1 MSAKENDLYRRA
13 LDFLYKR
20 TNYETFQKIP
30 YEEMQNNL
38 LRLKD
43 FLTFLGNPEKNFK
56 IVHIAGTKGKGTV
69 CASLDALLRARGRR
83 VGLFT
88 SPHIEELTERFQING
103 KRCGKTFFAETLLE
117 LSRLYARFEK
127 ERGDSR
133 PLTFFEWSL
142 VVALVLFARAEVDV
156 AILEVGLGGKFD
168 ATNVCDADVSAI
180 TSVSYDHCDV
190 LGSTLEEIA
199 AEKSGIVKSSAPVV
213 CGVGFSQ
220 ILNARTARLPGGAAS
235 RQIEPETTISAADVE
250 SVRAVVRSRA
260 EAFDAP
266 FYQIDAISPEVAA
279 LPSPPFDESRRWNF
293 EVALKILSVL
303 EPNAP
308 ALSPK
313 ALRQAATQI
322 VLPCRFEQVSQSP
335 AVYVDGAHNRASVA
349 AFVQA
354 ALERF
359 PNRKIKILF
368 ATTVGKDVR
377 GMLAE
382 AAPFVDEILLTERSQ
397 EARALPIDELIRA
410 TESVLEE
417 GFAEDDPVRRKI
429 RVIPDFRAFLA
440 DYFARS
446 PRSDEVLCA
455 IGSFYFAAAVKA
467 TAKTAK
473 R

>member
-20 TNYETFQKIP
+20 TNYETFRKIP
-30 YEEMQNNL
+30 YEEMRANL

-43 FLTFLGNPEKNFK
+43 FLAFLGNPEKNFK
-56 IVHIAGTKGKGTV
+56 IARVAGTKGKGTV

-88 SPHIEELTERFQING
+88 SPHIEELTERFQLNG

-117 LSRLYARFEK
+117 LARLYARFEK

-156 AILEVGLGGKFD
+156 AILEVGLGGRFD
-168 ATNVCDADVSAI
+168 ATNVCDADVNAI
-180 TSVSYDHCDV
+180 TSVSYDHRDV

-199 AEKSGIVKSSAPVV
+199 AEKAGIIKSSAPVV
-213 CGVGFSQ
+213 CGVGFSRL
-220 ILNARTARLPGGAAS
+220 LNARAARLPGARVARS
-235 RQIEPETTISAADVE
+235 IESETTISDADVE
-250 SVRAVVRSRA
+250 AVRAVVRRQA
-260 EAFDAP
+260 EKFGAP
-266 FYQIDAISPEVAA
+266 LRQIDAISPEVAA
-279 LPSPPFDESRRWNF
+279 LPSPPFDDSRRWNF
-293 EVALKILSVL
+293 EIALKILDEL

-308 ALSPK
+308 AFSPE

-359 PNRKIKILF
+359 PNRKIKVLF

-382 AAPFVDEILLTERSQ
+382 TAPFVDEILLTERSQ
-397 EARALPIDELIRA
+397 EPRALPIDELIRA
-410 TESVLEE
+410 AESVLEE
-417 GFAEDDPVRRKI
+417 GFAEDDPTRRKI
-429 RVIPDFRAFLA
+429 RVVPDFRAYLA
-440 DYFARS
+440 DYFARA
-446 PRSDEVLCA
+446 PRPNEVLCA

-467 TAKTAK
+467 AAQNA
-473 R
+473 RR

>member
-20 TNYETFQKIP
+20 TNYETFRKIP
-30 YEEMQNNL
+30 YEEMRANL

-43 FLTFLGNPEKNFK
+43 FLAFLGNPEKNFK
-56 IVHIAGTKGKGTV
+56 IVHVAGTKGKGTV

-117 LSRLYARFEK
+117 LARLYARFEK

-168 ATNVCDADVSAI
+168 ATNVCDADVCAI

-199 AEKSGIVKSSAPVV
+199 GEKAGIIKSSAPVV

-220 ILNARTARLPGGAAS
+220 LLNARVVRLPGSAAARS
-235 RQIEPETTISAADVE
+235 IEPETTISDADVE
-250 SVRAVVRSRA
+250 AIRAVVRRRA
-260 EAFDAP
+260 EEFDAP
-266 FYQIDAISPEVAA
+266 FHQVESISLEVAT
-279 LPSPPFDESRRWNF
+279 LPSPPFDDSRRWNF
-293 EVALKILSVL
+293 EIALKILDVL
-303 EPNAP
+303 EPSAP
-308 ALSPK
+308 AFSPET
-313 ALRQAATQI
+313 LRQAATQI

-335 AVYVDGAHNRASVA
+335 AAYVDGAHNRASVA

-368 ATTVGKDVR
+368 ASTVGKDVR

-397 EARALPIDELIRA
+397 EPRALPIDELIRVA
-410 TESVLEE
+410 ESVLEE
-417 GFAEDDPVRRKI
+417 GFAEDDPTRRKI
-429 RVIPDFRAFLA
+429 RVVPDFRAYLA
-440 DYFARS
+440 DYFARA
-446 PRSDEVLCA
+446 PRPNEVLCA
-455 IGSFYFAAAVKA
+455 VGSFYFAAAVKA
-467 TAKTAK
+467 AAQNA
-473 R
+473 RR

>member
-30 YEEMQNNL
+30 YEEMQRNL

-43 FLTFLGNPEKNFK
+43 FLAFLGNPEKNFK
-56 IVHIAGTKGKGTV
+56 IVQVAGTKGKGTV
-69 CASLDALLRARGRR
+69 CASLDALLRVEGRR

-88 SPHIEELTERFQING
+88 SPHIEELTERFQIDG
-103 KRCGKTFFAETLLE
+103 KRCDKTFFAETLLE
-117 LSRLYARFEK
+117 LARLYARFEK

-156 AILEVGLGGKFD
+156 AILEVGLGGRFD
-168 ATNVCDADVSAI
+168 ATNVCVADVVAI
-180 TSVSYDHCDV
+180 SSVSYDHCDV

-199 AEKSGIVKSSAPVV
+199 AEKAGIVKSAAPVV
-213 CGVGFSQ
+213 CGVGFSRL
-220 ILNARTARLPGGAAS
+220 LNARTSRFSRAAVAR
-235 RQIEPETTISAADVE
+235 RIEPETTISDADVE
-250 SVRAVVRSRA
+250 TVRAVVRRRA
-260 EAFDAP
+260 EEFGAP
-266 FYQIDAISPEVAA
+266 FYQIDAISPAVSA
-279 LPSPPFDESRRWNF
+279 LPSPPFDDARRWNF
-293 EVALKILSVL
+293 EIALKIRSLL
-303 EPNAP
+303 EPDAP
-308 ALSPK
+308 EFSPET
-313 ALRQAATQI
+313 LRQAATRT

-368 ATTVGKDVR
+368 ASTVGKDVR

-397 EARALPIDELIRA
+397 EPRALPIDELIRIA
-410 TESVLEE
+410 ENVLDE
-417 GFAEDDPVRRKI
+417 GFAEDDPTRRKI
-429 RVIPDFRAFLA
+429 RVVPDFRAYLA
-440 DYFARS
+440 DYFARA
-446 PRSDEVLCA
+446 PRPNEVLCA

-467 TAKTAK
+467 TAQNA
-473 R
+473 RR